1 MSSPG
6 IPNRT
11 YRASDFTM
19 SVGPNDSPR
28 SSRSS
33 ITNPYRPLS
42 SRKSSSNKNTPRSQ
56 TSDFENLKI
65 MRDADVS
72 MKRRLTWQY
81 GYPIDNKY
89 SSELKCWIADN
100 ATEFQQFDIANSSRP
115 KITRKQLIDI
125 IRNMPQAVY
134 LFIKPF

>member
-33 ITNPYRPLS
+33 IPLS

-89 SSELKCWIADN
+89 SW
-100 ATEFQQFDIANSSRP
+100 
-115 KITRKQLIDI
+115 
-125 IRNMPQAVY
+125 
-134 LFIKPF
+134 